1 VKQCLVAT
9 LRLPHASTLPARSGE
24 FVTSRHEAWV
34 GCDLFWRLHSME
46 DAAGAPR
53 AGLCLA
59 RAAAKISRAQ

>member
-34 GCDLFWRLHSME
+34 GCDFFWRLHSME

-53 AGLCLA
+53 AGLRLA